1 MAYIFE
7 EWKKMLEKFQ
17 QCVDKGVEEMHQQK
31 AEVQQIKTDIFNRLD
46 RGAYY
51 HDDERIVIS
60 APEIVIGN
68 VDKSGALNGGYVGT
82 VVIKG
87 SDVSLEGV
95 GETGRIVSR
104 APIIHQKAVNPGID
118 GRENVVC
125 DSSEI
130 VSQACDI
137 VLHSSDA
144 KEEFSQ
150 IPIHAG
156 RGGISLHAD
165 QRFNIEAA
173 VTAERRKKQ
182 IEDVIKGLDTQSKE
196 LKKSVENQKKAVDKF
211 LQDMIKLA
219 EKEEKLNAPKD
230 HSTFTNLTNISEIHE
245 QIEAL
250 LPSVYRSTQTFIDLV
265 SELAEVN
272 RRKKALEKEK
282 GAIKTGDDFK
292 KKSTGASM
300 SVVAESI
307 SVATADGD
315 GNLHT
320 NPGAGI
326 RVKTPRMGLNMHDDQ
341 GALAKDGYFS
351 VSAQNITLDTVNPKD
366 KGKEWPMEGKVKIQS
381 KDINLEAIDYKMNDK
396 NQLWEKELTKEGKI
410 TMSAKT
416 VEVSTANPKG
426 IERDEKGK
434 LIKGEYQGEGD
445 VIIRSKTVSVESL
458 DYEVK
463 DGKLSTKALT
473 KDGKLGIRTEKT
485 TVIAADTEG
494 KATGSIN
501 LNAKA
506 VNVKSMDV
514 DKEKLTDAK
523 LAAGSTMT
531 LVSEKMYVGA
541 KSKDVKSKK
550 VQTVSEEIGA
560 FADKTLETVSEEI
573 GAFADKT
580 LEMQQGEGKA
590 AVQLDGGNAA
600 VGGSKTQV
608 YGETTINGKTEVKDE
623 LKAPKVVGDSVEA
636 KSAFKSKN
644 ISDGMAM
651 GGASGGGKLS
661 TKLKTEDAPKE

>member
-68 VDKSGALNGGYVGT
+68 VDKSGALNGSYVGT

-144 KEEFSQ
+144 KGEFSQ
-150 IPIHAG
+150 LPLHAG

-165 QRFNIEAA
+165 KKFNIEAA

-182 IEDVIKGLDTQSKE
+182 IEAVIKGLDTQSKE

-230 HSTFTNLTNISEIHE
+230 HSTFTNLTDISKVHE
-245 QIEAL
+245 QMEAL
-250 LPSVYRSTQTFIDLV
+250 MPSVYRSTQTFIDLV

-272 RRKKALEKEK
+272 RRKNALEKEK

-326 RVKTPRMGLNMHDDQ
+326 SVRTPRMGLNMHDDQ

-434 LIKGEYQGEGD
+434 FIKGEFVGEGD

-506 VNVKSMDV
+506 LNVKSMDV
-514 DKEKLTDAK
+514 DKEKLTDSK

-560 FADKTLETVSEEI
+560 FADKTLE
-573 GAFADKT
+573 
-580 LEMQQGEGKA
+580 MQQGEGKA

-600 VGGSKTQV
+600 VSGSKTQV

-651 GGASGGGKLS
+651 GGASGSGKLS

>member
-68 VDKSGALNGGYVGT
+68 VDKSGALNGSCVGT

-95 GETGRIVSR
+95 GETGRIMSR
-104 APIIHQKAVNPGID
+104 APIIHQKAVNPGVD

-144 KEEFSQ
+144 KGEFSQ
-150 IPIHAG
+150 SPLHAG

-165 QRFNIEAA
+165 KRFNIEAA

-182 IEDVIKGLDTQSKE
+182 IEAVIKSLDTQSKE

-230 HSTFTNLTNISEIHE
+230 HSTFTNLTDISKVHE
-245 QIEAL
+245 QMEAL
-250 LPSVYRSTQTFIDLV
+250 MPSVYRSTQTFIDLV

-272 RRKKALEKEK
+272 RRKKALEKEN

-326 RVKTPRMGLNMHDDQ
+326 SVRTPRMGLNMHDDQ

-396 NQLWEKELTKEGKI
+396 HQLWEKELTKEGKI

-434 LIKGEYQGEGD
+434 LIKGEFVGEGD

-514 DKEKLTDAK
+514 DKEKLTDSK

-560 FADKTLETVSEEI
+560 FADKTLE
-573 GAFADKT
+573 
-580 LEMQQGEGKA
+580 MQQGEGKA

-600 VGGSKTQV
+600 VSGSKTQV

-651 GGASGGGKLS
+651 GGASGSGKLS

>member
-68 VDKSGALNGGYVGT
+68 VDKSGALNGSYVGT

-144 KEEFSQ
+144 KGEFSQ
-150 IPIHAG
+150 LPLHAG

-165 QRFNIEAA
+165 KKFNIEAV

-219 EKEEKLNAPKD
+219 EKEEKLNSPKD
-230 HSTFTNLTNISEIHE
+230 HSTFTNLTDISKVHE
-245 QIEAL
+245 QMEAL
-250 LPSVYRSTQTFIDLV
+250 MPSVYRSTQTFIDLV

-272 RRKKALEKEK
+272 RRKNALEKEK

-326 RVKTPRMGLNMHDDQ
+326 SVRTPRMGLNMHDDQ

-434 LIKGEYQGEGD
+434 LIKGEFVGEGD

-514 DKEKLTDAK
+514 DKEKLTDSK

-560 FADKTLETVSEEI
+560 FADKTLE
-573 GAFADKT
+573 
-580 LEMQQGEGKA
+580 MQQGEGKA

-600 VGGSKTQV
+600 VSGSKTQV

-651 GGASGGGKLS
+651 GGASGSGKLS

>member
-68 VDKSGALNGGYVGT
+68 VDKSGTLNGGCVGS

-144 KEEFSQ
+144 KDEFSQ
-150 IPIHAG
+150 IPVHAG

-182 IEDVIKGLDTQSKE
+182 IEAIIKGLDTQSKE
-196 LKKSVENQKKAVDKF
+196 LKKSVEDQKKAVDKF

-219 EKEEKLNAPKD
+219 EKEEKLNAAKD
-230 HSTFTNLTNISEIHE
+230 HSTFTNLTDISEIHE

-300 SVVAESI
+300 SVVAERI

-320 NPGAGI
+320 NLEAGI
-326 RVKTPRMGLNMHDDQ
+326 SVRTPRMGLNMHDDE
-341 GALAKDGYFS
+341 GALVKDGYFS
-351 VSAQNITLDTVNPKD
+351 VSAQDITLNTVNPKD

-434 LIKGEYQGEGD
+434 LTKGEFVGEGD
-445 VIIRSKTVSVESL
+445 VIIRSKTVTVESL

-463 DGKLSTKALT
+463 DGKLKTKALT
-473 KDGKLGIRTEKT
+473 KDSKLGIRTEKT
-485 TVIAADTEG
+485 TVMAADAEG

-506 VNVKSMDV
+506 VSVKSMDV
-514 DKEKLTDAK
+514 DKEKLTDNK

-541 KSKDVKSKK
+541 KSKDIKSKK
-550 VQTVSEEIGA
+550 LQAVSEEIGA
-560 FADKTLETVSEEI
+560 FADKTLEI
-573 GAFADKT
+573 
-580 LEMQQGEGKA
+580 QQGDGKA
-590 AVQLDGGNAA
+590 AVQLDGGKAA

-636 KSAFKSKN
+636 KSAFKSPN
-644 ISDGMAM
+644 IKDGM
-651 GGASGGGKLS
+651 GGGSGGGGGKLS

>member
-31 AEVQQIKTDIFNRLD
+31 AEVQQIKTDILNRLD

-68 VDKSGALNGGYVGT
+68 VDKSGTLNGGCVGS

-87 SDVSLEGV
+87 GDVSLEGV

-144 KEEFSQ
+144 KDEFSQ
-150 IPIHAG
+150 IPVHAG

-182 IEDVIKGLDTQSKE
+182 IEAIIKGLDTQSKE
-196 LKKSVENQKKAVDKF
+196 LKKSVEDQKKAVDKF

-219 EKEEKLNAPKD
+219 EKEEKLNAAKD
-230 HSTFTNLTNISEIHE
+230 HSTFTNLTDISEIHE

-282 GAIKTGDDFK
+282 GTIKTGDDFK

-300 SVVAESI
+300 SVVAERI

-320 NPGAGI
+320 NPEAGI
-326 RVKTPRMGLNMHDDQ
+326 SVRTPRMGLNMHDDE
-341 GALAKDGYFS
+341 GALVKDGYFS
-351 VSAQNITLDTVNPKD
+351 VSAQDITLNTVNPKD
-366 KGKEWPMEGKVKIQS
+366 KGKEWPMEGKVKILS

-434 LIKGEYQGEGD
+434 LTKGEFVGEGD
-445 VIIRSKTVSVESL
+445 VIIRSKTVTVESL

-463 DGKLSTKALT
+463 DGKLKTKALT
-473 KDGKLGIRTEKT
+473 KDSKLGIRTEKT
-485 TVIAADTEG
+485 TVMAADAEG

-506 VNVKSMDV
+506 VSVKSMDV
-514 DKEKLTDAK
+514 DKEKLTDNK

-541 KSKDVKSKK
+541 KSKDIKSKK
-550 VQTVSEEIGA
+550 LQAVSEEIGA
-560 FADKTLETVSEEI
+560 FADKTLEI
-573 GAFADKT
+573 
-580 LEMQQGEGKA
+580 QQGDGKA
-590 AVQLDGGNAA
+590 AVQLDGGKAA
-600 VGGSKTQV
+600 VGGDKTQV

-636 KSAFKSKN
+636 KSAFKSPN
-644 ISDGMAM
+644 IKDGMG
-651 GGASGGGKLS
+651 GGAGGGGGKLS

>member
-7 EWKKMLEKFQ
+7 EWKTMLEKFQ

-31 AEVQQIKTDIFNRLD
+31 AEVQQIKSDIFNRLD
-46 RGAYY
+46 QGTYY
-51 HDDERIVIS
+51 HDDKRIVIS

-68 VDKSGALNGGYVGT
+68 VDKSGALKGGYVGS

-144 KEEFSQ
+144 KGEFSQ
-150 IPIHAG
+150 SPLHAG

-165 QRFNIEAA
+165 KKFNIEAA

-211 LQDMIKLA
+211 LQDMIKLC
-219 EKEEKLNAPKD
+219 EKEDKLNDEKD
-230 HSTFTNLTNISEIHE
+230 HSTFTNLTDISDVHE
-245 QIEAL
+245 QMEAL
-250 LPSVYRSTQTFIDLV
+250 MPSIYHSTQTFIDLV

-272 RRKKALEKEK
+272 RRKNALEKEK

-326 RVKTPRMGLNMHDDQ
+326 SVRTPRMGLNMHDDQ

-434 LIKGEYQGEGD
+434 LIKGEFVGEGD

-514 DKEKLTDAK
+514 DKEKLTDSK

-560 FADKTLETVSEEI
+560 FADKTLE
-573 GAFADKT
+573 
-580 LEMQQGEGKA
+580 MQQGEGKA

-600 VGGSKTQV
+600 VSGSKTQV

-651 GGASGGGKLS
+651 GGASGSGKLS

>member
-68 VDKSGALNGGYVGT
+68 VDKSGALNGSYVGT

-144 KEEFSQ
+144 KGEFSQ
-150 IPIHAG
+150 LPLHAG

-282 GAIKTGDDFK
+282 GTIKTGDDFK

-326 RVKTPRMGLNMHDDQ
+326 SVRTPRMGLNMHDDQ

-434 LIKGEYQGEGD
+434 LIKGEFVGEGD

-485 TVIAADTEG
+485 TVIAADAEG

-514 DKEKLTDAK
+514 DKEKLTDSK

-550 VQTVSEEIGA
+550 VQ
-560 FADKTLETVSEEI
+560 TVSEEI

-651 GGASGGGKLS
+651 GGASGSGKLS

>member
-68 VDKSGALNGGYVGT
+68 VDKSGALNGSYVGT

-144 KEEFSQ
+144 KGEFSQ
-150 IPIHAG
+150 LPLHAG

-165 QRFNIEAA
+165 KKFNIEAA

-219 EKEEKLNAPKD
+219 EKEEKLNSPKD
-230 HSTFTNLTNISEIHE
+230 HSTFTNLTDISKVHE
-245 QIEAL
+245 QMEAL
-250 LPSVYRSTQTFIDLV
+250 MPSVYRSTQTFIDLV

-272 RRKKALEKEK
+272 RRKNALEKEK
-282 GAIKTGDDFK
+282 GVIKTGDDFK

-326 RVKTPRMGLNMHDDQ
+326 SVRTPRMGLNMHDDQ

-434 LIKGEYQGEGD
+434 LIKGEFVGEGD

-514 DKEKLTDAK
+514 DKEKLTDSK

-560 FADKTLETVSEEI
+560 FADKTLE
-573 GAFADKT
+573 
-580 LEMQQGEGKA
+580 MQQGEGKA

-600 VGGSKTQV
+600 VSGSKTQV

-651 GGASGGGKLS
+651 GGASGSGKLS

>member
-1 MAYIFE
+1 MTYIFE
-7 EWKKMLEKFQ
+7 EWKTMLEKFQ

-31 AEVQQIKTDIFNRLD
+31 AEVQQIKTDIFDRLD
-46 RGAYY
+46 RGTYY

-68 VDKSGALNGGYVGT
+68 VDKSGALNGGYVGS

-125 DSSEI
+125 DTSEI

-144 KEEFSQ
+144 KDEFSQ
-150 IPIHAG
+150 IPVHAG

-165 QRFNIEAA
+165 KRFNIEAT
-173 VTAERRKKQ
+173 VSAEQRKKQ
-182 IEDVIKGLDTQSKE
+182 IEAIIKGLDTQSKD
-196 LKKSVENQKKAVDKF
+196 LKKSVEDQKKSVDKF

-219 EKEEKLNAPKD
+219 EKEEKLNDSKD
-230 HSTFTNLTNISEIHE
+230 HKTFTNLTDISELHE
-245 QIEAL
+245 QMNAM
-250 LPSVYRSTQTFIDLV
+250 LPSIYRSTQTFIDLV

-307 SVATADGD
+307 SVKTADGD

-326 RVKTPRMGLNMHDDQ
+326 SVRTPRMGLNMHDDE
-341 GALAKDGYFS
+341 GALAKDGYFA
-351 VSAQNITLDTVNPKD
+351 V
-366 KGKEWPMEGKVKIQS
+366 
-381 KDINLEAIDYKMNDK
+381 NLEAIDYKMNDK

-416 VEVSTANPKG
+416 VEVSTANPKD

-434 LIKGEYQGEGD
+434 LTKGEYQGEGD
-445 VIIRSKTVSVESL
+445 VIIRSKTVTVESL
-458 DYEVK
+458 DYEVM
-463 DGKLSTKALT
+463 DGKLKTKALT
-473 KDGKLGIRTEKT
+473 KDGKLNIRTEKT
-485 TVIAADTEG
+485 AVIAADAEG

-506 VNVKSMDV
+506 VSVKSMDV
-514 DKEKLTDAK
+514 DKEKLTDDK

-541 KSKDVKSKK
+541 KSKDIKSKK
-550 VQTVSEEIGA
+550 LQAVSEEIGA
-560 FADKTLETVSEEI
+560 FADKTLEI
-573 GAFADKT
+573 
-580 LEMQQGEGKA
+580 QQDEGKA
-590 AVQLDGGNAA
+590 AVQLDGG
-600 VGGSKTQV
+600 KTQV
-608 YGETTINGKTEVKDE
+608 FGETTINAKTEVKDE
-623 LKAPKVVGDSVEA
+623 LKAPKVVGDSIEA
-636 KSAFKSKN
+636 KSAFKSPN
-644 ISDGMAM
+644 IKDGMG
-651 GGASGGGKLS
+651 GGAGGGGGAKA
-661 TKLKTEDAPKE
+661 KLKAEDAPKE

>member
-68 VDKSGALNGGYVGT
+68 VDKSGALNGGCVGT

-144 KEEFSQ
+144 KGEFSQ
-150 IPIHAG
+150 LPLHAG

-165 QRFNIEAA
+165 KKFNIEAA

-219 EKEEKLNAPKD
+219 EKEEKLNSPKD
-230 HSTFTNLTNISEIHE
+230 HSTFTNLTDISKVHE
-245 QIEAL
+245 QMEAL
-250 LPSVYRSTQTFIDLV
+250 MPSVYRSTQTFIDLV

-272 RRKKALEKEK
+272 RRKNALEKEK

-326 RVKTPRMGLNMHDDQ
+326 SVRTPRMGLNMHDDQ

-434 LIKGEYQGEGD
+434 LIKGEFVGEGD

-485 TVIAADTEG
+485 TVIAADAEG

-514 DKEKLTDAK
+514 DKEKLTDSK

-560 FADKTLETVSEEI
+560 FADKTLE
-573 GAFADKT
+573 
-580 LEMQQGEGKA
+580 MQQGEGKA

-600 VGGSKTQV
+600 VSGSKTQV

-651 GGASGGGKLS
+651 GGASGSGKLS

>member
-68 VDKSGALNGGYVGT
+68 VDKSGALNGSYVGT

-144 KEEFSQ
+144 KGEFSQ
-150 IPIHAG
+150 LPLHAG
-156 RGGISLHAD
+156 RGGVSLHAD
-165 QRFNIEAA
+165 KKFNIEAA

-219 EKEEKLNAPKD
+219 EKEEKLNSPKD
-230 HSTFTNLTNISEIHE
+230 HSTFTNLTDISKVHE
-245 QIEAL
+245 QMEAL
-250 LPSVYRSTQTFIDLV
+250 MPSVYRSTQTFIDLV

-272 RRKKALEKEK
+272 RRKNALEKEK

-326 RVKTPRMGLNMHDDQ
+326 SVRTPRMGLNMHDDQ

-434 LIKGEYQGEGD
+434 LIKGEFVGEGD

-514 DKEKLTDAK
+514 DKEKLTDSK

-560 FADKTLETVSEEI
+560 FADKTLE
-573 GAFADKT
+573 
-580 LEMQQGEGKA
+580 MQQGEGKA

-600 VGGSKTQV
+600 VSGSKTQV

-651 GGASGGGKLS
+651 GGASGSGKLS

>member
-7 EWKKMLEKFQ
+7 EWKTMLEKFQ

-51 HDDERIVIS
+51 HDDQRIVIS

-68 VDKSGALNGGYVGT
+68 VDKSGALNGGESGT
-82 VVIKG
+82 VIIKG
-87 SDVSLEGV
+87 SDVALEGV

-125 DSSEI
+125 SMSEI

-144 KEEFSQ
+144 KDEFSQ
-150 IPIHAG
+150 VPSHAG

-165 QRFNIEAA
+165 KQFNIEAA
-173 VTAERRKKQ
+173 VSAEQRKKQ
-182 IEDVIKGLDTQSKE
+182 IEATIKDLDTRSKD
-196 LKKSVENQKKAVDKF
+196 LKKGVEAQKKDVDGILKN
-211 LQDMIKLA
+211 MIDLIK
-219 EKEEKLNAPKD
+219 KEEKLNGEKD
-230 HSTFTNLTNISEIHE
+230 YSTFTNLTGITELHE
-245 QIEAL
+245 QMEAL
-250 LPSVYRSTQTFIDLV
+250 LPAVYRSTQTFIDLV

-292 KKSTGASM
+292 KKTTGASM
-300 SVVAESI
+300 SVVAENI

-320 NPGAGI
+320 NVGAGI
-326 RVKTPRMGLNMHDDQ
+326 SVRTPRMGMSMHDDQ
-341 GALAKDGYFS
+341 GALAKDGFFT
-351 VSAQNITLDTVNPKD
+351 VSAQDITLNTVNPKD

-396 NQLWEKELTKEGKI
+396 CQLWEKELTKEGKI

-416 VEVSTANPKG
+416 VEVSTANPKD

-434 LIKGEYQGEGD
+434 LSKGEFVGEGD
-445 VIIRSKTVSVESL
+445 VIIRSKTVTVESL

-463 DGKLSTKALT
+463 DGKLTTKALT
-473 KDGKLGIRTEKT
+473 KDSKLNIRTEKT
-485 TVIAADTEG
+485 AVVAADAEG

-514 DKEKLTDAK
+514 DKEKLTDDK

-560 FADKTLETVSEEI
+560 FADKTLEI
-573 GAFADKT
+573 
-580 LEMQQGEGKA
+580 QQGDGKA
-590 AVQLDGGNAA
+590 AVQLDGGNAS

-608 YGETTINGKTEVKDE
+608 YGATTINGKTEVKDE

-651 GGASGGGKLS
+651 GGGGGGGSLS

>member
-7 EWKKMLEKFQ
+7 EWKTLLDKFQ

-51 HDDERIVIS
+51 RNEQRIVIS

-68 VDKSGALNGGYVGT
+68 VDKSGALNGGEMGT
-82 VVIKG
+82 VIIKG

-95 GETGRIVSR
+95 GEAGRIQSR

-125 DSSEI
+125 NTSEI

-144 KEEFSQ
+144 KDEFSQ
-150 IPIHAG
+150 TPAHAG

-165 QRFNIEAA
+165 KRFNIEAA
-173 VTAERRKKQ
+173 VSAELRKKQ
-182 IEDVIKGLDTQSKE
+182 IEDTIKELDTQSKD
-196 LKKSVENQKKAVDKF
+196 LKKSVETQKKAVDDVLKN
-211 LQDMIKLA
+211 MIKLVK
-219 EKEEKLNAPKD
+219 KEEKLNGEKD
-230 HSTFTNLTNISEIHE
+230 YSTFTNLTDISEVHE
-245 QIEAL
+245 QMEAL
-250 LPSVYRSTQTFIDLV
+250 LPSVYRSTQTFIELV

-320 NPGAGI
+320 NDVAGI
-326 RVKTPRMGLNMHDDQ
+326 SVRTPRMGMSMHDDE
-341 GALAKDGYFS
+341 GALVKDGFFS
-351 VSAQNITLDTVNPKD
+351 VSAQDISLNTVNPKD
-366 KGKEWPMEGKVKIQS
+366 KGKEWPMEGQVKIQS
-381 KDINLEAIDYKMNDK
+381 KDISLEAIDYKMNDK
-396 NQLWEKELTKEGKI
+396 GKLWEKELTKEGKI

-434 LIKGEYQGEGD
+434 LTKGEYLGEGD
-445 VIIRSKTVSVESL
+445 VIIRSKGVTVES
-458 DYEVK
+458 D
-463 DGKLSTKALT
+463 
-473 KDGKLGIRTEKT
+473 
-485 TVIAADTEG
+485 
-494 KATGSIN
+494 
-501 LNAKA
+501 
-506 VNVKSMDV
+506 
-514 DKEKLTDAK
+514 
-523 LAAGSTMT
+523 
-531 LVSEKMYVGA
+531 
-541 KSKDVKSKK
+541 
-550 VQTVSEEIGA
+550 
-560 FADKTLETVSEEI
+560 
-573 GAFADKT
+573 
-580 LEMQQGEGKA
+580 
-590 AVQLDGGNAA
+590 
-600 VGGSKTQV
+600 
-608 YGETTINGKTEVKDE
+608 
-623 LKAPKVVGDSVEA
+623 
-636 KSAFKSKN
+636 
-644 ISDGMAM
+644 
-651 GGASGGGKLS
+651 
-661 TKLKTEDAPKE
+661 

>member
-68 VDKSGALNGGYVGT
+68 VDKSGALNGSYVGT

-230 HSTFTNLTNISEIHE
+230 HSTFTNLTDISKVHE
-245 QIEAL
+245 QMEAL
-250 LPSVYRSTQTFIDLV
+250 MPSVYRSTQTFIDLV

-272 RRKKALEKEK
+272 RRKKALEKEN

-326 RVKTPRMGLNMHDDQ
+326 SVRTPRMGLNMHDDQ

-366 KGKEWPMEGKVKIQS
+366 QGKEWPMEGKVKIQS

-434 LIKGEYQGEGD
+434 LIKGEFVGEGD

-514 DKEKLTDAK
+514 DKEKLTDSK

-560 FADKTLETVSEEI
+560 FADKTLE
-573 GAFADKT
+573 
-580 LEMQQGEGKA
+580 MQQGEGKA

-600 VGGSKTQV
+600 VSGSKTQV

-651 GGASGGGKLS
+651 GGASGSGKLS

>member
-1 MAYIFE
+1 
-7 EWKKMLEKFQ
+7 
-17 QCVDKGVEEMHQQK
+17 V
-31 AEVQQIKTDIFNRLD
+31 
-46 RGAYY
+46 
-51 HDDERIVIS
+51 
-60 APEIVIGN
+60 
-68 VDKSGALNGGYVGT
+68 
-82 VVIKG
+82 
-87 SDVSLEGV
+87 
-95 GETGRIVSR
+95 
-104 APIIHQKAVNPGID
+104 
-118 GRENVVC
+118 
-125 DSSEI
+125 
-130 VSQACDI
+130 
-137 VLHSSDA
+137 
-144 KEEFSQ
+144 
-150 IPIHAG
+150 
-156 RGGISLHAD
+156 
-165 QRFNIEAA
+165 
-173 VTAERRKKQ
+173 AER
-182 IEDVIKGLDTQSKE
+182 
-196 LKKSVENQKKAVDKF
+196 
-211 LQDMIKLA
+211 
-219 EKEEKLNAPKD
+219 
-230 HSTFTNLTNISEIHE
+230 
-245 QIEAL
+245 
-250 LPSVYRSTQTFIDLV
+250 
-265 SELAEVN
+265 
-272 RRKKALEKEK
+272 
-282 GAIKTGDDFK
+282 
-292 KKSTGASM
+292 
-300 SVVAESI
+300 I

-326 RVKTPRMGLNMHDDQ
+326 SVRTPRMGLNMHDDQ
-341 GALAKDGYFS
+341 GALVKDGYFS
-351 VSAQNITLDTVNPKD
+351 VSAKDITFNTVNPKD
-366 KGKEWPMEGKVKIQS
+366 QGKEWPMEGKVKIQS

-445 VIIRSKTVSVESL
+445 VIIRSKTVTVESL

-514 DKEKLTDAK
+514 DKEKLTDSK

-550 VQTVSEEIGA
+550 VQ
-560 FADKTLETVSEEI
+560 TVSEEI

-661 TKLKTEDAPKE
+661 TKLKNEDAPKE

>member
-68 VDKSGALNGGYVGT
+68 VDKSGALNGSYVGT

-144 KEEFSQ
+144 KGEFSQ
-150 IPIHAG
+150 LPLHAG

-165 QRFNIEAA
+165 KKFIIEAA

-219 EKEEKLNAPKD
+219 EKEEKLNSPKD
-230 HSTFTNLTNISEIHE
+230 HSTFTNLTDISKVHE
-245 QIEAL
+245 QMEAL
-250 LPSVYRSTQTFIDLV
+250 MPSVYRSTQTFIDLV

-272 RRKKALEKEK
+272 RRKNALEKEK

-326 RVKTPRMGLNMHDDQ
+326 SVRTPRMGLNMHDDQ

-434 LIKGEYQGEGD
+434 LIKGEFVGEGD

-514 DKEKLTDAK
+514 DKEKLTDSK

-550 VQTVSEEIGA
+550 VQ
-560 FADKTLETVSEEI
+560 TVSEEI

-636 KSAFKSKN
+636 KSAFKSKT

-651 GGASGGGKLS
+651 GGASGSGKLS

>member
-31 AEVQQIKTDIFNRLD
+31 AEVQQIKTDIFDRLD

-219 EKEEKLNAPKD
+219 EKEEKLNSPKD
-230 HSTFTNLTNISEIHE
+230 HSTFTNLTDISKVHE
-245 QIEAL
+245 QMEAL
-250 LPSVYRSTQTFIDLV
+250 MPSVYRSTQTFIDLV

-282 GAIKTGDDFK
+282 GTIKTGDDFK

-300 SVVAESI
+300 SVVAERI

-326 RVKTPRMGLNMHDDQ
+326 SVRTPRMGLNMHDDQ
-341 GALAKDGYFS
+341 GALVKDGYFS
-351 VSAQNITLDTVNPKD
+351 VSAKDITFNTVNPKD
-366 KGKEWPMEGKVKIQS
+366 QGKEWPMEGKVKIQS

-445 VIIRSKTVSVESL
+445 VIIRSKTVTVESL

-514 DKEKLTDAK
+514 DKEKLTDSK

-550 VQTVSEEIGA
+550 VQ
-560 FADKTLETVSEEI
+560 TVSEEI

-651 GGASGGGKLS
+651 GGASVSGKLS

>member
-272 RRKKALEKEK
+272 RRKKALEKEN

-326 RVKTPRMGLNMHDDQ
+326 SVRTPRMGLNMHDDL

-366 KGKEWPMEGKVKIQS
+366 QGKEWPMEGKVKIQS

-445 VIIRSKTVSVESL
+445 VIIRSKTVTVESF
-458 DYEVK
+458 DYEAK

-514 DKEKLTDAK
+514 DKEKLTDSK

-560 FADKTLETVSEEI
+560 FADKTLE
-573 GAFADKT
+573 
-580 LEMQQGEGKA
+580 MQQGEGKA
-590 AVQLDGGNAA
+590 AVQLDSGNAA
-600 VGGSKTQV
+600 VSGSKTQV

-651 GGASGGGKLS
+651 GGASGSGKLS

>member
-68 VDKSGALNGGYVGT
+68 VDKSGALNGSYVGT

-144 KEEFSQ
+144 KGEFSQ
-150 IPIHAG
+150 SPLHAG

-165 QRFNIEAA
+165 KKFNIEAA

-219 EKEEKLNAPKD
+219 EKEEKLNSPKD
-230 HSTFTNLTNISEIHE
+230 HSTFTNLTDISKVHE
-245 QIEAL
+245 QMEAL
-250 LPSVYRSTQTFIDLV
+250 MPSVYRSTQTFIDLV

-272 RRKKALEKEK
+272 RRKNALEKEK

-326 RVKTPRMGLNMHDDQ
+326 SVRTPRMGLNMHDDQ

-434 LIKGEYQGEGD
+434 LIKGEFVGEGD

-514 DKEKLTDAK
+514 DKEKLTDSK

-550 VQTVSEEIGA
+550 VQ
-560 FADKTLETVSEEI
+560 TVSEEI

-651 GGASGGGKLS
+651 GGASGSGKLS

>member
-68 VDKSGALNGGYVGT
+68 VDKSGALNGSYVGT

-144 KEEFSQ
+144 KGEFSQ
-150 IPIHAG
+150 LPLHAG

-165 QRFNIEAA
+165 KKFNIEAA

-219 EKEEKLNAPKD
+219 EKEEKLNSPKD
-230 HSTFTNLTNISEIHE
+230 HSTFTNLTDISKVHE
-245 QIEAL
+245 QMEAL
-250 LPSVYRSTQTFIDLV
+250 MPSVYRSTQTFIDLV

-326 RVKTPRMGLNMHDDQ
+326 SVRTPRMGLNMHDDQ

-434 LIKGEYQGEGD
+434 LIKGEFVGEGD

-514 DKEKLTDAK
+514 DKEKLTDSK

-560 FADKTLETVSEEI
+560 FADKTLE
-573 GAFADKT
+573 
-580 LEMQQGEGKA
+580 MQQGEGKA

-600 VGGSKTQV
+600 VSGSKTQV

-651 GGASGGGKLS
+651 GGASGSGKLS

>member
-366 KGKEWPMEGKVKIQS
+366 QGKEWPMEGKVKIQS

-426 IERDEKGK
+426 IERDDKGK
-434 LIKGEYQGEGD
+434 LIKGEFVGEGD
-445 VIIRSKTVSVESL
+445 VIIRSKTVTVESL

-485 TVIAADTEG
+485 TVIAADAEG

-514 DKEKLTDAK
+514 DKEKLTDSK

-560 FADKTLETVSEEI
+560 FADKTLE
-573 GAFADKT
+573 
-580 LEMQQGEGKA
+580 MQQGEGKA

-600 VGGSKTQV
+600 VSGSKTQV

-651 GGASGGGKLS
+651 GGASGSGKLS

>member
-68 VDKSGALNGGYVGT
+68 VDKNGALNGSYVGT

-219 EKEEKLNAPKD
+219 EKEEKLNSPKD
-230 HSTFTNLTNISEIHE
+230 HSTFTNLTDISKVHE
-245 QIEAL
+245 QMEAL
-250 LPSVYRSTQTFIDLV
+250 MPSVYRSTQTFIDLV

-326 RVKTPRMGLNMHDDQ
+326 SVRTPRMGLNMHDDQ

-434 LIKGEYQGEGD
+434 LIKGEFVGEGD

-485 TVIAADTEG
+485 TVIAADAEG

-514 DKEKLTDAK
+514 DKEKLTDSK

-550 VQTVSEEIGA
+550 VQ
-560 FADKTLETVSEEI
+560 TVSEEI

-651 GGASGGGKLS
+651 GGASGSGKLS

>member
-68 VDKSGALNGGYVGT
+68 VDKSGALNGSYVGT

-144 KEEFSQ
+144 KGEFSQ
-150 IPIHAG
+150 LPLHAG

-165 QRFNIEAA
+165 KKFNIEAA

-219 EKEEKLNAPKD
+219 EKEEKLNSPKD
-230 HSTFTNLTNISEIHE
+230 HSTFTNLTDISKVHE
-245 QIEAL
+245 QMEAL
-250 LPSVYRSTQTFIDLV
+250 MPSVYRSTQTFIDLV

-326 RVKTPRMGLNMHDDQ
+326 SVRTPRMGLNMHDDQ

-434 LIKGEYQGEGD
+434 LIKGEFVGEGD

-485 TVIAADTEG
+485 TVIAADAEG

-514 DKEKLTDAK
+514 DKEKLTDSK

-560 FADKTLETVSEEI
+560 FADKTLE
-573 GAFADKT
+573 
-580 LEMQQGEGKA
+580 MQQGEGKA

-600 VGGSKTQV
+600 VSGSKTQV

-651 GGASGGGKLS
+651 GGASGSGKLS

>member
-7 EWKKMLEKFQ
+7 EWKTMLEKFQ

-46 RGAYY
+46 RGSYY
-51 HDDERIVIS
+51 RDDQRIVIS

-68 VDKSGALNGGYVGT
+68 VDNSGALNGGELGT
-82 VVIKG
+82 VIIKG
-87 SDVSLEGV
+87 SDVALEGV
-95 GETGRIVSR
+95 GATGRIVSR

-125 DSSEI
+125 NTSEI

-144 KEEFSQ
+144 KDEFSQ
-150 IPIHAG
+150 TPLHAG

-165 QRFNIEAA
+165 QRFSIEAA

-182 IEDVIKGLDTQSKE
+182 IEDTIKDLEEQSKN
-196 LKKSVENQKKAVDKF
+196 LKKNVEDQKKAVDKF

-219 EKEEKLNAPKD
+219 EKEEKLNGEKD
-230 HSTFTNLTNISEIHE
+230 HSTFTNLTDISEIHG
-245 QIEAL
+245 QMEAL
-250 LPSVYRSTQTFIDLV
+250 LPSVYRSTQAFIELV

-307 SVATADGD
+307 NVATADGD

-320 NPGAGI
+320 NIGAGI
-326 RVKTPRMGLNMHDDQ
+326 SVRTPRMGLNMHDDQ

-351 VSAQNITLDTVNPKD
+351 VSAQDIAFNTVNPKN

-381 KDINLEAIDYKMNDK
+381 KDISLEAIDYKMSDK
-396 NQLWEKELTKEGKI
+396 KQFWEKELTKEGKI

-426 IERDEKGK
+426 IERDDKGK
-434 LIKGEYQGEGD
+434 LTKGEFVGEGD
-445 VIIRSKTVSVESL
+445 VIIRSKTVTVESL

-463 DGKLSTKALT
+463 DGKLTTKALT
-473 KDGKLGIRTEKT
+473 KDSKLGIRTEKT
-485 TVIAADTEG
+485 TVIAADAEG

-514 DKEKLTDAK
+514 DKEKLTDDK

-541 KSKDVKSKK
+541 KSKDIKSKK
-550 VQTVSEEIGA
+550 LQ
-560 FADKTLETVSEEI
+560 TVSEEI

-590 AVQLDGGNAA
+590 AVQLDGGKAA
-600 VGGSKTQV
+600 VGGDKTQV

-636 KSAFKSKN
+636 KSAFKSPN
-644 ISDGMAM
+644 IKDGM
-651 GGASGGGKLS
+651 GGGSGGGGGKLS

>member
-560 FADKTLETVSEEI
+560 FADKTLE
-573 GAFADKT
+573 
-580 LEMQQGEGKA
+580 MQQGEGKA

-651 GGASGGGKLS
+651 GGASGSGKLS

>member
-68 VDKSGALNGGYVGT
+68 VDKSGALNGSYVGT

-219 EKEEKLNAPKD
+219 EKEEKLNSPKD
-230 HSTFTNLTNISEIHE
+230 HSTFTNLTDISKVHE
-245 QIEAL
+245 QMEAL
-250 LPSVYRSTQTFIDLV
+250 MPSVYRSTQTFIDLV

-272 RRKKALEKEK
+272 RRKNALEKEK
-282 GAIKTGDDFK
+282 GTIKTGDDLK

-326 RVKTPRMGLNMHDDQ
+326 SVRTPRMGLNMHDDQ

-434 LIKGEYQGEGD
+434 LIKGEFVGEGD

-485 TVIAADTEG
+485 TVIAADAEG

-514 DKEKLTDAK
+514 DKEKLTDSK

-560 FADKTLETVSEEI
+560 FADKTLE
-573 GAFADKT
+573 
-580 LEMQQGEGKA
+580 MQQGEGKA

-600 VGGSKTQV
+600 VSGSKTQV

-651 GGASGGGKLS
+651 GGASGSGKLS

>member
-68 VDKSGALNGGYVGT
+68 VDKSGTLNGGCVGT

-87 SDVSLEGV
+87 GGVSLEGV

-144 KEEFSQ
+144 KDEFSQ
-150 IPIHAG
+150 IPVHAG

-182 IEDVIKGLDTQSKE
+182 IEAIIKGLDTQSKE
-196 LKKSVENQKKAVDKF
+196 LKKSVEDQKKAVDKF

-219 EKEEKLNAPKD
+219 EKEEKLNAAKD
-230 HSTFTNLTNISEIHE
+230 HSTFTNLTDISEIHE

-282 GAIKTGDDFK
+282 GTIKTGDDFK

-300 SVVAESI
+300 SVVAENI

-320 NPGAGI
+320 NPEAGI
-326 RVKTPRMGLNMHDDQ
+326 SVRTPRMGLNMHDDE
-341 GALAKDGYFS
+341 GTLVKDGYFS
-351 VSAQNITLDTVNPKD
+351 VSAQDITLNTVNPKD

-434 LIKGEYQGEGD
+434 LTKGEFVGEGD
-445 VIIRSKTVSVESL
+445 VIIRSKTVTVESL

-463 DGKLSTKALT
+463 DGKLKTKALT
-473 KDGKLGIRTEKT
+473 KDSKLGIRTEKT
-485 TVIAADTEG
+485 TVMAADAEG

-506 VNVKSMDV
+506 VSVKSMDV
-514 DKEKLTDAK
+514 DKEKLTDNK

-541 KSKDVKSKK
+541 KSKDIKSKK
-550 VQTVSEEIGA
+550 LQAVSEEIGA
-560 FADKTLETVSEEI
+560 FADKTLEI
-573 GAFADKT
+573 
-580 LEMQQGEGKA
+580 QQGDGKA
-590 AVQLDGGNAA
+590 AVQLDGGKAA
-600 VGGSKTQV
+600 VGGDKTQV
-608 YGETTINGKTEVKDE
+608 YGETTVNGKTEVKDE

-636 KSAFKSKN
+636 KSAFKSPN
-644 ISDGMAM
+644 IKDGMG
-651 GGASGGGKLS
+651 GGAGGGGGKLS

>member
-68 VDKSGALNGGYVGT
+68 VDKSGTLNGGCVGT

-144 KEEFSQ
+144 KDEFSQ
-150 IPIHAG
+150 IPVHAG

-182 IEDVIKGLDTQSKE
+182 IEAIIKGLDTQSKE
-196 LKKSVENQKKAVDKF
+196 LKKSVEDQKKAVDKF

-219 EKEEKLNAPKD
+219 EKEEKLNAAKD
-230 HSTFTNLTNISEIHE
+230 HSTFTNLTDISEIHE

-300 SVVAESI
+300 SVVAERI

-320 NPGAGI
+320 NPEAGI
-326 RVKTPRMGLNMHDDQ
+326 SVRTPRMGLNMHDDE
-341 GALAKDGYFS
+341 GALVKDGYFS
-351 VSAQNITLDTVNPKD
+351 VSAQDITLNTVNPKD

-434 LIKGEYQGEGD
+434 LIKGEFVGEGD

-485 TVIAADTEG
+485 TVIAADAEG

-514 DKEKLTDAK
+514 DKEKLTDSK

-560 FADKTLETVSEEI
+560 FADKTLE
-573 GAFADKT
+573 
-580 LEMQQGEGKA
+580 MQQGEGKA

-600 VGGSKTQV
+600 VSGSKTQV

-651 GGASGGGKLS
+651 GGASGSGKLS

>member
-31 AEVQQIKTDIFNRLD
+31 AEVQQIKTDIFDRLD

-144 KEEFSQ
+144 KGEFSQ
-150 IPIHAG
+150 LPPHAG

-165 QRFNIEAA
+165 KKFKIEAA

-230 HSTFTNLTNISEIHE
+230 HSTFTNLTDISKVHE
-245 QIEAL
+245 QMEAL
-250 LPSVYRSTQTFIDLV
+250 MPSVYRSTQTFIDLV

-282 GAIKTGDDFK
+282 GSIKTGDDFK

-300 SVVAESI
+300 SVVAERI

-326 RVKTPRMGLNMHDDQ
+326 SVKTPRMGLNMHDEQ
-341 GALAKDGYFS
+341 GALVKDGYFS

-366 KGKEWPMEGKVKIQS
+366 KGKEWPMGGKVKIQS

-434 LIKGEYQGEGD
+434 LTKGEYQGDGD
-445 VIIRSKTVSVESL
+445 VIIRSKSVTVESL

-463 DGKLSTKALT
+463 DGKLTTKALT
-473 KDGKLGIRTEKT
+473 KDSKLGIRTEKT
-485 TVIAADTEG
+485 IVIAADAEG

-514 DKEKLTDAK
+514 DKEKLTDSK

-531 LVSEKMYVGA
+531 LVSEKMFVGA

-560 FADKTLETVSEEI
+560 FADKTLE
-573 GAFADKT
+573 
-580 LEMQQGEGKA
+580 MQQGDGKA

-600 VGGSKTQV
+600 MGGSKTQV

-623 LKAPKVVGDSVEA
+623 LKAPKVVGDSIEA

-644 ISDGMAM
+644 ISDGM
-651 GGASGGGKLS
+651 SVGGGGGGGSLS
-661 TKLKTEDAPKE
+661 TKLKSEDAPKE

>member
-7 EWKKMLEKFQ
+7 EWKTMLEKFQ

-31 AEVQQIKTDIFNRLD
+31 AEVQQIKSDIFNRLD
-46 RGAYY
+46 RGTYY
-51 HDDERIVIS
+51 HDDQRIVIS

-68 VDKSGALNGGYVGT
+68 VDKSGALKGGYVGS

-144 KEEFSQ
+144 KDEFSQ
-150 IPIHAG
+150 LPVHAG

-173 VTAERRKKQ
+173 VSAERRKKQ
-182 IEDVIKGLDTQSKE
+182 IEDTIKSLDTQSKD
-196 LKKSVENQKKAVDKF
+196 LKKSVEDQKKAVDKI
-211 LQDMIKLA
+211 LQDMIKLC
-219 EKEEKLNAPKD
+219 EKEDKLNDEKD
-230 HSTFTNLTNISEIHE
+230 HSTFTNLTDISDVHE
-245 QIEAL
+245 QMEAL
-250 LPSVYRSTQTFIDLV
+250 MPSIYHSTQTFIDLV

-292 KKSTGASM
+292 KKTTGASM
-300 SVVAESI
+300 SVVAENI

-326 RVKTPRMGLNMHDDQ
+326 SVRTPRMGLNMHDDE

-351 VSAQNITLDTVNPKD
+351 VSAQNITLNTVNPKD

-434 LIKGEYQGEGD
+434 LIKGEFVGEGD

-485 TVIAADTEG
+485 TVIAADAEG

-514 DKEKLTDAK
+514 DKEKLTDSK

-560 FADKTLETVSEEI
+560 FADKTLE
-573 GAFADKT
+573 
-580 LEMQQGEGKA
+580 MQQGEGKA

-600 VGGSKTQV
+600 VSGSKTQV

-661 TKLKTEDAPKE
+661 TKLKNEDAPKE

>member
-68 VDKSGALNGGYVGT
+68 VDKSGTLNGGCVGT

-144 KEEFSQ
+144 KDEFSQ
-150 IPIHAG
+150 IPVHAG

-182 IEDVIKGLDTQSKE
+182 IEAIIKGLDTQSKE
-196 LKKSVENQKKAVDKF
+196 LKKSVEDQKKAVDKF

-219 EKEEKLNAPKD
+219 EKEEKLNAAKD
-230 HSTFTNLTNISEIHE
+230 HSTFTNLTDISEIHE

-292 KKSTGASM
+292 KKTTGASM
-300 SVVAESI
+300 SVVAERI

-320 NPGAGI
+320 NLEAGI
-326 RVKTPRMGLNMHDDQ
+326 SVRTPRMGLNMHDDE
-341 GALAKDGYFS
+341 GALVKDGYFS
-351 VSAQNITLDTVNPKD
+351 VSAQDITLNTVNPKD

-434 LIKGEYQGEGD
+434 LIKGEFVGEGD

-514 DKEKLTDAK
+514 DKEKLTDSK

-560 FADKTLETVSEEI
+560 FADKTLE
-573 GAFADKT
+573 
-580 LEMQQGEGKA
+580 MQQGEGKA

-600 VGGSKTQV
+600 VSGSKTQV

-651 GGASGGGKLS
+651 GGASGSGKLS

>member
-1 MAYIFE
+1 MTYIFE
-7 EWKKMLEKFQ
+7 EWKTMLEKFQ

-31 AEVQQIKTDIFNRLD
+31 AEVQQIKTDIFDRLD
-46 RGAYY
+46 RGTFY
-51 HDDERIVIS
+51 HDDQRIVIS

-68 VDKSGALNGGYVGT
+68 VDKSGALNGGYVGS

-125 DSSEI
+125 DTSEI

-144 KEEFSQ
+144 KDEFSQ
-150 IPIHAG
+150 IPVHAG

-173 VTAERRKKQ
+173 VSAEQRKKQ
-182 IEDVIKGLDTQSKE
+182 IEDTIKSLDAQSKD
-196 LKKSVENQKKAVDKF
+196 LKKSVEDQKKSVDKF
-211 LQDMIKLA
+211 LEDMIKLA
-219 EKEEKLNAPKD
+219 EKEEKLNDSKD
-230 HSTFTNLTNISEIHE
+230 HKTFTNLTDISELHK
-245 QIEAL
+245 QMNAM
-250 LPSVYRSTQTFIDLV
+250 LPSIYRSTQTFIDLV

-300 SVVAESI
+300 SVVAENI

-326 RVKTPRMGLNMHDDQ
+326 SVRTPRMGLNMHDDE
-341 GALAKDGYFS
+341 GALAKDGYFA
-351 VSAQNITLDTVNPKD
+351 VSAQDITLNTVNPKD

-416 VEVSTANPKG
+416 VEVSTANPKD

-434 LIKGEYQGEGD
+434 LTKGEYQGEGD
-445 VIIRSKTVSVESL
+445 VIIRSKTVTVESL

-463 DGKLSTKALT
+463 DGKLKTKALT
-473 KDGKLGIRTEKT
+473 KDGKLNIRTEKT
-485 TVIAADTEG
+485 AVIAADAEG

-506 VNVKSMDV
+506 VSVKSMDV
-514 DKEKLTDAK
+514 DKEKLTDDK

-541 KSKDVKSKK
+541 KSKDIKSKK
-550 VQTVSEEIGA
+550 VQTVSEEIGT
-560 FADKTLETVSEEI
+560 FADKTLEI
-573 GAFADKT
+573 
-580 LEMQQGEGKA
+580 QQGEGKA
-590 AVQLDGGNAA
+590 AVQLDGG
-600 VGGSKTQV
+600 KTQV
-608 YGETTINGKTEVKDE
+608 FGETTINAKTEVKDE
-623 LKAPKVVGDSVEA
+623 LKAPKVVGDSIEA
-636 KSAFKSKN
+636 KSAFKSPN
-644 ISDGMAM
+644 IKDGMG
-651 GGASGGGKLS
+651 GGAGGGGGAKA
-661 TKLKTEDAPKE
+661 KLKVEDAPKE

>member
-68 VDKSGALNGGYVGT
+68 VDKSGALNGSYVGT

-95 GETGRIVSR
+95 GETGRIMSR

-144 KEEFSQ
+144 KGEFSQ
-150 IPIHAG
+150 LPLHAG

-165 QRFNIEAA
+165 KKFNIEAA

-282 GAIKTGDDFK
+282 GTIKTGDDFK

-434 LIKGEYQGEGD
+434 LIKGEFVGEGD

-485 TVIAADTEG
+485 TVIAADAEG

-514 DKEKLTDAK
+514 DKEKLTDSK

-560 FADKTLETVSEEI
+560 FADKTLE
-573 GAFADKT
+573 
-580 LEMQQGEGKA
+580 MQQGEGKA

-600 VGGSKTQV
+600 VSGSKTQV

-623 LKAPKVVGDSVEA
+623 LKAPKVVGDSIEA

-651 GGASGGGKLS
+651 GGASGSGKLS